1 MFYFLIKGY
10 QGGRNYR
17 LKEADNETD
26 RYAFAQG
33 KGGHFRCGYH
43 RHHRRPGSSRCPIHW
58 RLLPVEKQVC
68 KGERKIKPKSIFP
81 YCNKLMGFVKIYWE
95 NYKLTYTSFENEINK
110 HSM

>member
-17 LKEADNETD
+17 LKEAVSKTD
-26 RYAFAQG
+26 RCAFAQG
-33 KGGHFRCGYH
+33 QRGHFRCGYH
-43 RHHRRPGSSRCPIHW
+43 RHHRRPGSGRCPIHW

-81 YCNKLMGFVKIYWE
+81 YCNKLIGFEKIYRE
-95 NYKLTYTSFENEINK
+95 NYKLTYTNFENEINR
-110 HSM
+110 HLM